1 MSNADIVI
9 AALRTGYER
18 LAGLVTNFDEE
29 TLAGPSAATEW
40 DIAQVLSHLGS
51 GAEIMANTI
60 QLTLDR
66 KPAADSDFN
75 QNVWARWDS
84 SSRQEQAAGFL
95 VWNEKLI
102 TLFESL
108 DDDQRDNLRI
118 DLGYLPAP
126 ADVATVA
133 RMRLSELTYHSWD
146 VRSASDPGAT
156 LDADA
161 VPQMLQATGDL
172 SWITKPA
179 NLNGRQA
186 VLTVVTTE
194 PSTEFSLRLDDPVSI
209 DPIPADDSDSAATAD
224 GSLTLPAESWLR
236 LIAGRLGPDR
246 TPAAVT
252 LTGPI
257 TLSTLRNV
265 FAGY

>member
-1 MSNADIVI
+1 MSTADIVI

-18 LAGLVTNFDEE
+18 LAELVTNFDEDA
-29 TLAGPSAATEW
+29 LAGPSAAADW

-51 GAEIMANTI
+51 GAEIMTNTV
-60 QLTLDR
+60 QLALDG
-66 KPAADSDFN
+66 KPAADGDFN
-75 QNVWARWDS
+75 QTVWARWDS

-108 DDDQRDNLRI
+108 SADQRDNLRI
-118 DLGYLPAP
+118 ELGYLPAP

-161 VPQMLQATGDL
+161 VPQMFDTVIDL
-172 SWITKPA
+172 SWISKPA
-179 NLNGRQA
+179 DLDGVRA
-186 VLTVVTTE
+186 VLAVATTE
-194 PSTEFSLRLDDPVSI
+194 PPTKFSLRLDDPVSL
-209 DPIPADDSDSAATAD
+209 DPAPTDDAD

-236 LIAGRLGPDR
+236 LVAGRLAPDR
-246 TPAAVT
+246 TPPT
-252 LTGPI
+252 LNLTGPI
-257 TLSTLRNV
+257 TLPTLRKV
-265 FAGY
+265 FPGY

>member
-9 AALRTGYER
+9 TALRTGYER
-18 LAGLVTNFDEE
+18 LAELVTNFDEDA
-29 TLAGPSAATEW
+29 LAGPSAAAEW

-51 GAEIMANTI
+51 GAEIMTNTV
-60 QLTLDR
+60 QLTLDG

-95 VWNEKLI
+95 VWNEKLT

-108 DDDQRDNLRI
+108 SDDQRDNLRI
-118 DLGYLPAP
+118 ELGYLPAP

-146 VRSASDPGAT
+146 VRSASDPSAT

-161 VPQMLQATGDL
+161 VPQMFQNTTDL

-179 NLNGRQA
+179 NLNGQQA
-186 VLTVVTTE
+186 VLTVATTD
-194 PSTEFSLRLDDPVSI
+194 PATEFSLRLDDPVSI
-209 DPIPADDSDSAATAD
+209 DPNPADRADLAD

-236 LIAGRLGPDR
+236 LIAGRLAPDH
-246 TPAAVT
+246 TPST
-252 LTGPI
+252 LELTGPVS
-257 TLSTLRNV
+257 LSTLREV
-265 FAGY
+265 FPGY

>member
-9 AALRTGYER
+9 TALRNGYER
-18 LAGLVTNFDEE
+18 LAELVTNFDEDA
-29 TLAGPSAATEW
+29 LAGPSAAAEW

-51 GAEIMANTI
+51 GAEIMTNTV
-60 QLTLDR
+60 QLTLDG

-95 VWNEKLI
+95 VWNEKLT

-108 DDDQRDNLRI
+108 TDDQRDNLRI
-118 DLGYLPAP
+118 ELGYLPAP

-133 RMRLSELTYHSWD
+133 RMRLSEFTYHSWD
-146 VRSASDPGAT
+146 VRSASDPSAT
-156 LDADA
+156 LDVEA
-161 VPQMLQATGDL
+161 VPQMFQNAIDL

-179 NLNGRQA
+179 NLNGQQA
-186 VLTVVTTE
+186 VLTVATTD
-194 PSTEFSLRLDDPVSI
+194 PATEFSLRLDDPVSI
-209 DPIPADDSDSAATAD
+209 DPTPADDAD

-236 LIAGRLGPDR
+236 LIAGRLAPDH
-246 TPAAVT
+246 TPAT
-252 LTGPI
+252 LELTGPI
-257 TLSTLRNV
+257 TLATLREV
-265 FAGY
+265 FPGY

>member
-1 MSNADIVI
+1 LSTADIVI

-18 LAGLVTNFDEE
+18 LAELVTNFDEDA
-29 TLAGPSAATEW
+29 LAGPSAAADW

-51 GAEIMANTI
+51 GAEIMTNTV
-60 QLTLDR
+60 QLALDG
-66 KPAADSDFN
+66 KPAADGDFN
-75 QNVWARWDS
+75 QTVWARWDS

-108 DDDQRDNLRI
+108 SADQRDNLRI
-118 DLGYLPAP
+118 ELGYLPAP

-161 VPQMLQATGDL
+161 VPQMFDTVIDL
-172 SWITKPA
+172 SWISKPA
-179 NLNGRQA
+179 DLDGVRA
-186 VLTVVTTE
+186 VLAVATTE
-194 PSTEFSLRLDDPVSI
+194 PPTKFSLRLDDPVSL
-209 DPIPADDSDSAATAD
+209 DPAPTDDAD

-236 LIAGRLGPDR
+236 LVAGRLAPDR
-246 TPAAVT
+246 TPPT
-252 LTGPI
+252 LNLTGPI
-257 TLSTLRNV
+257 TLPTLRKV
-265 FAGY
+265 FPGY

>member
-9 AALRTGYER
+9 AALRSGYER
-18 LAGLVTNFDEE
+18 LAELVTNFDDDA
-29 TLAGPSAATEW
+29 LAGPSAATEW

-51 GAEIMANTI
+51 GAEIMTNTI
-60 QLTLDR
+60 QLTLDG
-66 KPAADSDFN
+66 KPAAGSDFN

-95 VWNEKLI
+95 VWNEKLT

-108 DDDQRDNLRI
+108 SDDQRENLRI
-118 DLGYLPAP
+118 ELGYLPAP

-161 VPQMLQATGDL
+161 VPQMFQNTTDL

-179 NLNGRQA
+179 NLNGQQA
-186 VLTVVTTE
+186 VLSVATTD
-194 PSTEFSLRLDDPVSI
+194 PATEFSLRLDDPVSI
-209 DPIPADDSDSAATAD
+209 DPTPADDAD

-236 LIAGRLGPDR
+236 LIAGRLAPDH
-246 TPAAVT
+246 TPAT
-252 LTGPI
+252 LELTGPI
-257 TLSTLRNV
+257 TLATLRQV
-265 FAGY
+265 FPGY